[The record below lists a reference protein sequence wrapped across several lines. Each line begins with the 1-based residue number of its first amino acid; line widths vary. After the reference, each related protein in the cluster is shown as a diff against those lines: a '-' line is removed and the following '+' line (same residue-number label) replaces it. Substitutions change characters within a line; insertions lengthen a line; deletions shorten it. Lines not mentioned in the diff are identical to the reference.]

1 MKPIGGAPRPV
12 CNGNLMRIILLNQ
25 AFYPDHAATAQH
37 AHDLAKHLVA
47 QGHQVAVVA
56 SRSIYGSK
64 GASLPKRETIDG
76 IEVHRVG
83 KSIFGKASI
92 LARLF
97 DFALFY
103 LLALFK
109 VMTLKRPDVI
119 VPFSTPPFIALV
131 GWMLKTVKR
140 CKSVYWVMDLY
151 PDVPIAFGMMKPN
164 GLAARLLEKSHRFC
178 FNHCDRSVVL
188 GRCMRDRLIGK
199 GVPPEKIA
207 LINPWADIDEL
218 EPLPRD
224 ANPLRKEWNLQ
235 GKLVVMYSGNL
246 GLAHDIDTLRGA
258 IEKLKT
264 RDDIRFVFVGGGKL
278 MTQMQQWCETHK
290 LTNAVF
296 KPYQPREAIRTSLSL
311 ADLHLIS
318 QATKMTG
325 LLVPSK
331 LYGIMASGRAS
342 VFVGSEDAEVARV
355 LTETGCGRV
364 VAVGDVDGLADT
376 LTSLADD
383 LEACQRMGQAARD
396 AMAKTYDR
404 RHACAA
410 WERLLIGCVSGQT
423 PDLADNTSQS
433 ADPSTPVEPAQAHGT
448 KP

>member
-1 MKPIGGAPRPV
+1 
-12 CNGNLMRIILLNQ
+12 MRIILLNQ

-37 AHDLAKHLVA
+37 AHDLAKHLV
-47 QGHQVAVVA
+47 QNGHEVAVVA

-64 GASLPKRETIDG
+64 GAALPKRETVDG

-92 LARLF
+92 IARMI

-109 VMTLKRPDVI
+109 VMTIKKPDVI

-131 GWMLKTVKR
+131 GWMLKKCKR
-140 CKSVYWVMDLY
+140 CKAVYWVMDLY
-151 PDVPIAFGMMKPN
+151 PDVPIAFGMMKPDSFS
-164 GLAARLLEKSHRFC
+164 ARTLERIHRFC

-199 GVPPEKIA
+199 GVPPKKIA
-207 LINPWADIDEL
+207 LIPPWADIDEL
-218 EPLPRD
+218 APLPRD
-224 ANPLRKEWNLQ
+224 ENPLRDEWELQ

-258 IEKLKT
+258 MEKLRE

-278 MTQMQQWCETHK
+278 MTQLQTYCEEHR
-290 LTNAVF
+290 LTNALF

-311 ADLHLIS
+311 ADLHMIS
-318 QATKMTG
+318 QADAMTG

-331 LYGIMASGRAS
+331 LYGIMAAGRAS
-342 VFVGSEDAEVARV
+342 IFIGKSGAEVARV
-355 LTETGCGRV
+355 LQENNAGQV
-364 VAVGDVDGLADT
+364 VAVGDVDALTDT
-376 LTSLADD
+376 ITQLADD
-383 LEACQRMGQAARD
+383 PDACQRMGDAARD
-396 AMAKTYDR
+396 AMARTYDR
-404 RHACAA
+404 RHACQA
-410 WERLLIGCVSGQT
+410 WERLLTECVSGDAPDVADDNSQNTDGST
-423 PDLADNTSQS
+423 P
-433 ADPSTPVEPAQAHGT
+433 ADPADSRT
-448 KP
+448 

>member
-1 MKPIGGAPRPV
+1 
-12 CNGNLMRIILLNQ
+12 MRIILLNQ

-37 AHDLAKHLVA
+37 AHDLAKYLVA
-47 QGHQVAVVA
+47 QGHDVAVVA

-64 GASLPKRETIDG
+64 GAALPKRETVDG

-92 LARLF
+92 IARLI

-103 LLALFK
+103 LLALIK

-140 CKSVYWVMDLY
+140 CKAVYWVMDLY
-151 PDVPIAFGMMKPN
+151 PDVPIAFGIMKAD
-164 GLAARLLEKSHRFC
+164 GLGARLLEKVHRFC

-188 GRCMRDRLIGK
+188 GRCMRDRLIDK
-199 GVPPEKIA
+199 GIPKKKIA
-207 LINPWADIDEL
+207 LIPPWADIDEL
-218 EPLPRD
+218 QPVPRD
-224 ANPLRKEWNLQ
+224 ENPLRKEWGLQ

-258 IEKLKT
+258 MEKLRG

-278 MTQMQQWCETHK
+278 MTQLQTYCQEHN
-290 LTNAVF
+290 LTNAIF

-318 QATKMTG
+318 QANAMTG

-342 VFVGSEDAEVARV
+342 IFVGKPEAEVALV
-355 LTETGCGRV
+355 LQENNAGKV
-364 VAVGDVDGLADT
+364 VAIGDVDGLADT
-376 LTSLADD
+376 ITALADD
-383 LEACQRMGQAARD
+383 PGTCQRMGDAARE

-410 WERLLIGCVSGQT
+410 WERLLIECVYGSR
-423 PDLADNTSQS
+423 PEVADDNDQN
-433 ADPSTPVEPAQAHGT
+433 ANESTPGSAPGSTPSKPAPAHGS
-448 KP
+448 K

>member
-1 MKPIGGAPRPV
+1 
-12 CNGNLMRIILLNQ
+12 MRIILLNQ

-37 AHDLAKHLVA
+37 AHDLAKYLVA
-47 QGHQVAVVA
+47 QGHEVAVVA

-64 GASLPKRETIDG
+64 GAALPKRETVDG

-92 LARLF
+92 IARLI

-103 LLALFK
+103 MLALSK
-109 VMTLKRPDVI
+109 VVTIKKPDVI

-131 GWMLKTVKR
+131 GWMLKAEKR

-151 PDVPIAFGMMKPN
+151 PDVPIAFGLMKAN
-164 GLAARLLEKSHRFC
+164 GLGAHLLERVHMFC
-178 FNHCDRSVVL
+178 FNHSDRSVVL
-188 GRCMRDRLIGK
+188 GRCMRDRLIEK
-199 GVPPEKIA
+199 GVPPEKIS
-207 LINPWADIDEL
+207 LIPPWADIDEL

-224 ANPLRKEWNLQ
+224 ENPLRKAWGLEN
-235 GKLVVMYSGNL
+235 KLVVMYSGNL

-258 IEKLKT
+258 MEQLKT

-278 MTQMQQWCETHK
+278 MTQLQAYCEEHSLTH
-290 LTNAVF
+290 AIF
-296 KPYQPREAIRTSLSL
+296 KPYQPREAIRTSLSV

-318 QATKMTG
+318 QAEKMTG

-342 VFVGSEDAEVARV
+342 VFVGREEAEVARV
-355 LTETGCGRV
+355 LNETGAGRA
-364 VAVGDVDGLADT
+364 VAVGDVGGLADT
-376 LTSLADD
+376 IASLADD
-383 LEACQRMGQAARD
+383 PEACRRMGEAARE

-410 WERLLIGCVSGQT
+410 WERLLTECVSGKKH
-423 PDLADNTSQS
+423 DLADENHQD
-433 ADPSTPVEPAQAHGT
+433 ADPSTQNEPARAQGSQ
-448 KP
+448 

>member
-1 MKPIGGAPRPV
+1 
-12 CNGNLMRIILLNQ
+12 MRIILLNQ

-37 AHDLAKHLVA
+37 AHDLAKYLVA
-47 QGHQVAVVA
+47 QGHDVAVVA

-64 GASLPKRETIDG
+64 GAALPKRETIDG
-76 IEVHRVG
+76 IQVHRVG

-92 LARLF
+92 IARLI

-151 PDVPIAFGMMKPN
+151 PDVPIAFGIMKPN
-164 GLAARLLEKSHRFC
+164 ALSARLLEKIHRFC
-178 FNHCDRSVVL
+178 FNHSDRSVVL

-199 GVPPEKIA
+199 GIPPEKIA

-218 EPLPRD
+218 QPLPRD
-224 ANPLRKEWNLQ
+224 ENPLRKEWGLE

-258 IEKLKT
+258 MEKLKT
-264 RDDIRFVFVGGGKL
+264 REDIRFVFVGGGKL
-278 MTQMQQWCETHK
+278 MTQLQTYCQEHS
-290 LTNAVF
+290 LNNAVF
-296 KPYQPREAIRTSLSL
+296 KPYQPREAIRASLSL

-318 QATKMTG
+318 QAEKMTG

-342 VFVGSEDAEVARV
+342 VFVGREEAEVALV
-355 LTETGCGRV
+355 LKETGSGQV
-364 VAVGDVDGLADT
+364 VPVGDVDALNHAI
-376 LTSLADD
+376 TSLADD
-383 LEACQRMGQAARD
+383 TQACQRMGKAARD
-396 AMAKTYDR
+396 AMTTTYDR

-410 WERLLIGCVSGQT
+410 WERLLTQCVSGHK
-423 PDLADNTSQS
+423 PDLADNTHQN
-433 ADPSTPVEPAQAHGT
+433 ADVSKPDEPVQAHGT

>member
-1 MKPIGGAPRPV
+1 
-12 CNGNLMRIILLNQ
+12 MRIILLNQ

-37 AHDLAKHLVA
+37 AHDLAKHLVKN
-47 QGHQVAVVA
+47 GHEVAVVA

-64 GASLPKRETIDG
+64 GAALPKRETVDG

-92 LARLF
+92 LARII

-109 VMTLKRPDVI
+109 VMTIKRPDVI

-131 GWMLKTVKR
+131 GWMLKAVKR
-140 CKSVYWVMDLY
+140 CKAVYWVMDLY
-151 PDVPIAFGMMKPN
+151 PDVPIAFGIMKPT
-164 GLAARLLEKSHRFC
+164 GLVARFLERVHRFC
-178 FNHCDRSVVL
+178 FRRCDRSVVL

-207 LINPWADIDEL
+207 LIPPWADIDEL

-224 ANPLRKEWNLQ
+224 ENPLREAWGLA

-246 GLAHDIDTLRGA
+246 GLAHDIDTLKGA
-258 IEKLKT
+258 MKQLKS

-278 MTQMQQWCETHK
+278 MNQLKDWCEAQQ
-290 LTNAVF
+290 LGNALF
-296 KPYQPREAIRTSLSL
+296 KPYQPREDIHKSLSL

-318 QATKMTG
+318 QANKMTG

-331 LYGIMASGRAS
+331 LYGIMAAGRAS
-342 VFVGSEDAEVARV
+342 VFVGKPEAEVARV
-355 LTETGCGRV
+355 LTEHGAGKV
-364 VAVGDVDGLADT
+364 VAVGDVDGLTEAI
-376 LTSLADD
+376 TSLADTP
-383 LEACQRMGQAARD
+383 ETCRAMGDAARE
-396 AMAKTYDR
+396 AMASTYDR
-404 RHACAA
+404 RHACLA
-410 WERLLIGCVSGQT
+410 WEELLTACVSGSD
-423 PDLADNTSQS
+423 PAS
-433 ADPSTPVEPAQAHGT
+433 ADGVDKKAGSTTPSKPAPFNGSDA
-448 KP
+448 